1 MAEDMYGELKLAETM
16 ATDYINTVWSAARA
30 ESDIAYPPLVS
41 ESRKALANELK
52 QIATRWYSRNGSLA
66 PTPLPKKCK

>member
-1 MAEDMYGELKLAETM
+1 MPDPIYNPTQS
-16 ATDYINTVWSAARA
+16 NPRA
-30 ESDIAYPPLVS
+30 ESDTHMPPLVS

-52 QIATRWYSRNGSLA
+52 QIATRWYSCNGSLA